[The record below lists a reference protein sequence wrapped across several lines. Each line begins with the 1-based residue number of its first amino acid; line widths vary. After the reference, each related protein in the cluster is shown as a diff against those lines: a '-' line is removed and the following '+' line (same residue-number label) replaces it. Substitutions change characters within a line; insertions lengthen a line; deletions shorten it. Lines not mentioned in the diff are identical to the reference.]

1 MSSLSFGVLSRTSF
15 EQILNNLFT
24 SPPDQLPLP
33 PPSEAPLGLSL
44 PRPPVLVNPESNP
57 PPLLETTHRERCK
70 ATTLESSQCRNWA
83 KSTLSYCYTHRG
95 LSSTKNSDCPICLE
109 KFSEPTEIF
118 LLACAHQLHKECM
131 SHLRTDTCPVCR
143 SRLTNLPKDLNTQI
157 HTRKL
162 QDTTER
168 NQEELQ
174 DALNR
179 LGNGINI
186 FFNPFLMSSRE
197 EDRPTGP
204 QIVWPAL
211 MSYPASISITDI
223 FEDFIVRQNAGSSRP
238 E

>member
-118 LLACAHQLHKECM
+118 L
-131 SHLRTDTCPVCR
+131 
-143 SRLTNLPKDLNTQI
+143 
-157 HTRKL
+157 
-162 QDTTER
+162 
-168 NQEELQ
+168 
-174 DALNR
+174 
-179 LGNGINI
+179 
-186 FFNPFLMSSRE
+186 
-197 EDRPTGP
+197 
-204 QIVWPAL
+204 
-211 MSYPASISITDI
+211 PASTRILLFGPSSAVEISGKSNPPRLCGGEL
-223 FEDFIVRQNAGSSRP
+223 FARQRVAD
-238 E
+238 ETKYHY